1 MHTYPDSRE
10 KPRQLLWRTAEYF
23 ASTCDADPA
32 YRRYP
37 LPECGPRQTRVRL
50 RIALSGA
57 SRSPRHRTATGSF
70 RQAGARPANSAFF
83 RWGLVRVRR
92 LALLSRDFFSAT
104 PNHGR
109 GDGNSGPV
117 PSRIFVCTIDT
128 DPRVAPTR
136 ATLRRAVLGTPLSPS
151 IGGSC
156 HTREGFFKFADQV
169 VPPPAPFPLHREWTR
184 ERAPFHGEGA
194 RLHLGPDGR
203 LARRLTRLESR
214 RLRET

>member
-117 PSRIFVCTIDT
+117 PSRIFVCNIDT

-136 ATLRRAVLGTPLSPS
+136 ATLRRAVLGTSQGGDNDRHPPVTLDRRQLSHPE
-151 IGGSC
+151 GLFQVRGSGRA
-156 HTREGFFKFADQV
+156 TARAL
-169 VPPPAPFPLHREWTR
+169 PASP
-184 ERAPFHGEGA
+184 
-194 RLHLGPDGR
+194 
-203 LARRLTRLESR
+203 
-214 RLRET
+214 